1 MRRMSTIV
9 VPRASFSIED
19 PWSVPP
25 ACQPVRLVRATDG
38 SAPRLAT
45 SAAAYYDAEALTFV
59 FSASDDHIVA
69 RYFGHDEPLWEH
81 DAVEVFLAPE
91 RLTEYFELE
100 VNPLGT
106 TFDARI
112 ESPDG
117 HRGTM
122 RTELGWTCDG
132 LFAAV
137 RREVESSGA
146 MTLETA
152 IRVPFASVGGAPAA
166 GAEWRANLFRI
177 DRHPAAG
184 DEFTAWQPTMKTPAD
199 FHVPSAF
206 GVLRFA

>member
-9 VPRASFSIED
+9 VPRASFSIEE

-25 ACQPVRLVRATDG
+25 ACQPVRLLRATDG

-45 SAAAYYDAEALTFV
+45 SVSAYRDAEALTFV
-59 FSASDDHIVA
+59 FSGADDQIVA
-69 RYFGHDEPLWEH
+69 RHYGHDEPLWEH
-81 DAVEVFLAPE
+81 DVVEVFLAPE

-112 ESPDG
+112 ESPEG

-122 RTELGWTCDG
+122 RTFLDWTCDG

-137 RREVESSGA
+137 RRDVESSGA
-146 MTLETA
+146 MTLETV
-152 IRVPFASVGGAPAA
+152 IRIPFASIGGEPAA
-166 GAEWRANLFRI
+166 AAEWRANLFRI
-177 DRHPAAG
+177 DRHAELG

-199 FHVPSAF
+199 FHVPAAF

>member
-45 SAAAYYDAEALTFV
+45 SVAAYYDREALTFV
-59 FSASDDHIVA
+59 FSAADDHIVA
-69 RYFGHDEPLWEH
+69 RYFAHDEPLWEH
-81 DAVEVFLAPE
+81 DAVEVFLAP
-91 RLTEYFELE
+91 RQLTEYFELE

-122 RTELGWTCDG
+122 RTELEWTCEG

-137 RREVESSGA
+137 RRDIESSGA

-152 IRVPFASVGGAPAA
+152 IRIPFASVGGAPAA

-177 DRHPAAG
+177 DRHPEEG

-199 FHVPSAF
+199 FHVPATF
-206 GVLRFA
+206 GVLRFE

>member
-19 PWSVPP
+19 PWMVPP
-25 ACQPVRLVRATDG
+25 ACEPVRLVRSTDG
-38 SAPRLAT
+38 TAPRLAT
-45 SAAAYYDAEALTFV
+45 SVSAYRDAQAITFV
-59 FSASDDHIVA
+59 FASADDHIVA
-69 RYFGHDEPLWEH
+69 RYYGHDDPLWEH

-91 RLTEYFELE
+91 RLTEYFEVE

-106 TFDARI
+106 AFDARI

-122 RTELGWTCDG
+122 RTFLDFTVEG

-146 MTLETA
+146 MTVETV
-152 IRVPFASVGGAPAA
+152 IRIPFTSIGGAPES
-166 GAEWRANLFRI
+166 GTEWRANLFRI
-177 DRHPAAG
+177 DRHPEHG
-184 DEFTAWQPTMKTPAD
+184 DEFTSWQPTMKDPAD

>member
-1 MRRMSTIV
+1 MPRMSTIV

-38 SAPRLAT
+38 TAPRLAT
-45 SAAAYYDAEALTFV
+45 SVAVYRDEDTLTFV
-59 FSASDDHIVA
+59 FSASDDHVTA
-69 RYFGHDEPLWEH
+69 RYYGHDEPLWEH

-117 HRGTM
+117 RRDTM
-122 RTELGWTCDG
+122 RTFLEWTCEG

-137 RREVESSGA
+137 RREVESSRA
-146 MTLETA
+146 MTLETT
-152 IRVPFASVGGAPAA
+152 IRIPFATVGGAPAA

-177 DRHPAAG
+177 DRHPEAG
-184 DEFTAWQPTMKTPAD
+184 DEFTAWHPTLQTPAD
-199 FHVPSAF
+199 FHVPGAF
-206 GVLRFA
+206 GTLRFE

>member
-45 SAAAYYDAEALTFV
+45 SVAAYHDAETLTFV
-59 FSASDDHIVA
+59 FSAADDHVAA
-69 RYFGHDEPLWEH
+69 RYYVHDEPLWEH
-81 DAVEVFLAPE
+81 DAVEVFLAPQS
-91 RLTEYFELE
+91 LTEYFELE

-106 TFDARI
+106 AFDARI

-117 HRGTM
+117 HRVTM
-122 RTELGWTCDG
+122 RTFLDWTCEG

-146 MTLETA
+146 TTLETA
-152 IRVPFASVGGAPAA
+152 IRIPFANFGAPPAT
-166 GAEWRANLFRI
+166 GTEWRANLFRI
-177 DRHPAAG
+177 DRHPDQG
-184 DEFTAWQPTMKTPAD
+184 DEFTAWQPTLKTPAD
-199 FHVPSAF
+199 FHVPASF
-206 GVLRFA
+206 GTLRFG

>member
-1 MRRMSTIV
+1 MPAMSTIV

-38 SAPRLAT
+38 SAPRLST
-45 SAAAYYDAEALTFV
+45 TVAAYRDDASLTFV
-59 FSASDDHIVA
+59 FSATDDLVVA
-69 RYFGHDEPLWEH
+69 RYYAHDEPLWEH
-81 DAVEVFLAPE
+81 DAVEVFLAPAA
-91 RLTEYFELE
+91 LTEYFELE

-117 HRGTM
+117 DRRTM
-122 RTELGWTCDG
+122 RTFLEWTCEG

-137 RREVESSGA
+137 RTEVESGGA
-146 MTLETA
+146 MTIETA
-152 IRVPFASVGGAPAA
+152 VRIPFASVGGVPAA

-177 DRHPAAG
+177 DRHPQHG
-184 DEFTAWQPTMKTPAD
+184 DEFTAWQPTLETPAN
-199 FHVPSAF
+199 FHVPAAF
-206 GVLRFA
+206 GTLRFA